1 MGPMFYL
8 VQLKEARCLISAVI
22 LADWPHEFALGIL
35 LGKRAGGGCTPWPA
49 AFSAGF
55 FWGCAAKKARFLDPV
70 QQPLNAITM
79 AKASARKEEE
89 ERKEAGLRA
98 PHRQAKQRGRAPGL
112 GHLPGDVSLAAGAAG
127 RAARADE
134 EMQHRRTQASNTQR

>member
-22 LADWPHEFALGIL
+22 LADWPHEFALAIL

-79 AKASARKEEE
+79 AKAQKQQQKQQQRQQQ
-89 ERKEAGLRA
+89 LRQQQM
-98 PHRQAKQRGRAPGL
+98 PQQL
-112 GHLPGDVSLAAGAAG
+112 VV
-127 RAARADE
+127 
-134 EMQHRRTQASNTQR
+134 

>member
-8 VQLKEARCLISAVI
+8 VQSKEALRLISAVV
-22 LADWPHEFALGIL
+22 LADWPHEFALALL

-70 QQPLNAITM
+70 QPLNAITM
-79 AKASARKEEE
+79 GKGKGKRCGKCSACIAKK
-89 ERKEAGLRA
+89 K
-98 PHRQAKQRGRAPGL
+98 KRGRKWACEHPIEKQTHMGS
-112 GHLPGDVSLAAGAAG
+112 PI
-127 RAARADE
+127 R
-134 EMQHRRTQASNTQR
+134 